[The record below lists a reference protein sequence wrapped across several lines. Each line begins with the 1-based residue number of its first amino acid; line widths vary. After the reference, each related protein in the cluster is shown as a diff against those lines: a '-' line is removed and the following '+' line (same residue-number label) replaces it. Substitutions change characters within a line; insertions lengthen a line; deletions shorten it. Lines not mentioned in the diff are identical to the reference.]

1 MLKGKTCLTLLV
13 PTPLHPNEKA
23 AIAANSCGDRWSQRR
38 SRGERG
44 ERTATAKSVPEY
56 VRQEFSQGACIHPQD
71 GLHIN
76 RV

>member
-1 MLKGKTCLTLLV
+1 MKKRRDP
-13 PTPLHPNEKA
+13 PTGASLD
-23 AIAANSCGDRWSQRR
+23 GSQRR
-38 SRGERG
+38 SGGVRG

-56 VRQEFSQGACIHPQD
+56 VRQEFSQGASIHPLD